1 MENLRLRVMLM
12 AFGVALSWMWT
23 WGDFLWAQEPVYDIV
38 IRGGRIV
45 DGTGNPWFK
54 GDVGIQ
60 GGRITAVGSISNGA
74 RRVIDAE
81 GLVVA
86 PGFIDLHTHSDLPL
100 LRNGN
105 AESKIRQGV
114 TLDVLGEVGSVGPRD
129 GLDNEDRGGGKSSIG
144 PPSPAI
150 LIGSRSKE
158 SPSISFP
165 TLLQIRC
172 GEWSWGT
179 TQEPPPQL
187 SWSG

>member
-1 MENLRLRVMLM
+1 MGNLRLRVILM
-12 AFGVALSWMWT
+12 AFGVALSWMWAS
-23 WGDFLWAQEPVYDIV
+23 GDFLWAQEPVYDVV

-45 DGTGNPWFK
+45 DGTGNPWFE

-60 GGRITAVGSISNGA
+60 RGRITAVGLVSGGA

-114 TLDVLGEVGSVGPRD
+114 TLDVLGEVSSVAPRD
-129 GLDNEDRGGGKSSIG
+129 GLDNEDLGGGKIIDWTTFTG
-144 PPSPAI
+144 YFDRVQKQGIAI
-150 LIGSRSKE
+150 NI
-158 SPSISFP
+158 ISHCFIP
-165 TLLQIRC
+165 TLQGLYPC
-172 GEWSWGT
+172 
-179 TQEPPPQL
+179 P
-187 SWSG
+187 